1 MTLRATEPSSKN
13 RAKACMDVIKNGLKE
28 EHLNPKAIVNGLE
41 DGSIKLVAP
50 RLITARYCMDVL
62 RDGLKEHHLKPSDLA
77 NDYNVSNTE
86 FKTWLSNCTLPFD
99 VFLDICRKQHVK
111 VDELFHEASN
121 RIKADQKNNTLQ
133 TAPEV
138 SIPDVTTVK
147 EWFEGD
153 MPFIWFMEISAHAKI
168 KAPDVFAKAKELMK
182 QQHEES
188 AGSDSDAVEPPFD
201 KTYIKEVNGQ
211 DPKVGVDP
219 WTPEV
224 EAKFPP
230 ADGSV
235 KQPDDLNAVSE
246 GTESDSISKSGI
258 INHKN
263 VDTTL
268 ESWDDS
274 PAVDTHTS
282 SVGKSRSPKKQDA
295 SDKDDTTSGGASA
308 SSGVAGSDGD
318 VKVEREVAPGVTEVD
333 MSTPIAVP
341 YKIKLTGKDSGMKDV
356 DVVMINWPTLKKKAL
371 DLHDD
376 LTEESRREIEENYP
390 APVKV
395 SNEIVGLKFN
405 NSDGYDSFVSDG
417 YMRELQDVID
427 REGLV
432 ITLQQSNYKP
442 IPRGV

>member
-1 MTLRATEPSSKN
+1 MTLRATEQSSRT

-28 EHLNPKAIVNGLE
+28 EHLNPKAMVNGLE
-41 DGSIKLVAP
+41 DGSLKLVAP

-77 NDYNVSNTE
+77 NDYDVSNTE
-86 FKTWLSNCTLPFD
+86 FKAWLSDCTLPFD
-99 VFLDICRKQHVK
+99 VFLDICKKQHVK
-111 VDELFHEASN
+111 VDDLFHEASN
-121 RIKADQKNNTLQ
+121 RIKADQSNETLQ
-133 TAPEV
+133 DAPEV
-138 SIPDVTTVK
+138 SIPDVTTIK

-168 KAPDVFAKAKELMK
+168 KAPNVFAKAKELMK
-182 QQHEES
+182 RQREES
-188 AGSDSDAVEPPFD
+188 TGSNSGTVEPPFD
-201 KTYIKEVNGQ
+201 KTYIKEVNDQG
-211 DPKVGVDP
+211 PKVGVDP

-230 ADGSV
+230 ADEPAD
-235 KQPDDLNAVSE
+235 QPDDLATTHGKTGAATPSESVS
-246 GTESDSISKSGI
+246 
-258 INHKN
+258 
-263 VDTTL
+263 VDHGDVDGAL
-268 ESWDDS
+268 EAWDDS
-274 PAVDTHTS
+274 S
-282 SVGKSRSPKKQDA
+282 SVKTHMVPIERSHSPKKQD
-295 SDKDDTTSGGASA
+295 SSGGVRSTSNGATGSA
-308 SSGVAGSDGD
+308 GDGEAG

-356 DVVMINWPTLKKKAL
+356 DVVMLNWPTLKKKAL
-371 DLHDD
+371 DLRDD

-405 NSDGYDSFVSDG
+405 DADGYDSFVADG

-432 ITLQQSNYKP
+432 ITLQQSNFKP
-442 IPRGV
+442 LERGV